1 MNNSALDDL
10 LNAELEKAE
19 AEAAECEP
27 EDLLIDVFRKHYEN
41 WTERLFPAWKSKK
54 RGSNYELLAEILRQG
69 GHPNMTSNMVAVYIK
84 RVRDERYKSGA
95 TQQKKILKATSQ
107 GVTPTVA
114 KVDGFATVNRKWS
127 EVVAYMKGKT
137 EWDAYMEECWNH
149 LKWILDTNGIF
160 DGTRDIPN
168 TFSRLIGESANEAC
182 LELKTLRKKLGLNHK
197 F

>member
-1 MNNSALDDL
+1 MDVNSFF
-10 LNAELEKAE
+10 EQVMVE
-19 AEAAECEP
+19 AEKQAVEVSEQ
-27 EDLLIDVFRKHYEN
+27 ERLIDVFRVQYEG
-41 WTERLFPAWKSKK
+41 WTTRLFPAWKKSGKSACH
-54 RGSNYELLAEILRQG
+54 RELALLLNKIGYPGATENQ
-69 GHPNMTSNMVAVYIK
+69 VAKYLK
-84 RVRDERYKSGA
+84 QVRDERSKSGA

-114 KVDGFATVNRKWS
+114 KVDDFATVNRKWS
-127 EVVAYMKGKT
+127 EVVAYLKGKT
-137 EWDAYMEECWNH
+137 EWDAYMEECWKH

-182 LELKTLRKKLGLNHK
+182 IDLKTLRKRLGLNHK